1 MSPLKLESPVF
12 KDHHLLPPRYTQD
25 AGNVSPPL
33 TWSDVPDEAAELVLL
48 CEDVDAPSGSV
59 VHWTVVG
66 IDPQSQGVE
75 AGRTP
80 PGGTVLANGFGR
92 RGWSGP
98 NPPPGDQPHRY
109 VFHLYALAEPCVLP
123 DAPSAEQVHDTVE
136 ERELTDG
143 TLIGL
148 YEH

>member
-1 MSPLKLESPVF
+1 M
-12 KDHHLLPPRYTQD
+12 PPRYTED

-33 TWSDVPDEAAELVLL
+33 TWSGVSDGTAERVLL

-66 IDPQSQGVE
+66 IAPHSRGVE
-75 AGRTP
+75 ADRTP
-80 PGGTVLANGFGR
+80 PGGTALVNGFGR

-109 VFHLYALAEPCVLP
+109 VFHLYALAQPCVLP
-123 DAPSAEQVHDTVE
+123 DAPSAERSTTRVE
-136 ERELTDG
+136 RREPADS
-143 TLIGL
+143 TLVGL